1 MKPLSAD
8 EVLMKTLEIFFSN
21 DEYFNQMYKYIC
33 KPRESRVSLR
43 VLEWFVI
50 NYSKKN
56 NIGYEFE
63 KDDGTKNYLIVF
75 SDYQNCLKG
84 YKKIRLDPF
93 CRKQRKG
100 VNNCSI
106 IFKHVD
112 KEIET
117 TIGQLSFFKWAI
129 ANKVLDYVEQH
140 VDQIEKDM
148 NETNKN
154 KKKNKKRQ
162 QLSIAATRT
171 ITTHQI
177 THTVRFS

>member
-1 MKPLSAD
+1 MIPISAD
-8 EVLMKTLEIFFSN
+8 QVLMKTLEQFYEN
-21 DEYFNQMYKYIC
+21 DENFNKMYKYVV
-33 KPRESRVSLR
+33 KPRESIVSLR

-50 NYSKKN
+50 NYAKKN

-63 KDDGTKNYLIVF
+63 NDSGVKQYIIVF

-84 YKKIRLDPF
+84 FKKIRLDPF

-100 VNNCSI
+100 TQDCSI
-106 IFKHVD
+106 KFRHN
-112 KEIET
+112 EIEIDT

-129 ANKVLDYVEQH
+129 ANKVLDYVESH
-140 VDQIEKDM
+140 SEIIEKDM

-154 KKKNKKRQ
+154 KKKNMKRQ

-171 ITTHQI
+171 ITRHEV

>member
-1 MKPLSAD
+1 MKPISAD
-8 EVLMKTLEIFFSN
+8 EVLMKTLEKFYKN
-21 DEYFNQMYKYIC
+21 DENFNKMYDYVV
-33 KPRESRVSLR
+33 KPRTSKVSLR

-50 NYSKKN
+50 NYAKKN
-56 NIGYEFE
+56 NIGYEF
-63 KDDGTKNYLIVF
+63 KDENGVSQYIIVF

-84 YKKIRLDPF
+84 FKKVRLDPF

-100 VNNCSI
+100 NSDCGMKFYHGDI
-106 IFKHVD
+106 
-112 KEIET
+112 EIET

-129 ANKVLDYVEQH
+129 SNKVIDYVEEH
-140 VDQIEKDM
+140 SDMIEKDM

-171 ITTHQI
+171 ITRHEVV
-177 THTVRFS
+177 HTVRFS